1 MTRNLLD
8 IQDPFCFNEVSFVG
22 ASNIRIRK
30 PPEGLE
36 KDNKKSKCWAK
47 KRFFLAS
54 LCGLKTFN
62 NKLS

>member
-22 ASNIRIRK
+22 ASNVRIRK
-30 PPEGLE
+30 PSEGLE
-36 KDNKKSKCWAK
+36 KDNKKSSVGL
-47 KRFFLAS
+47 KRGSFLAS